1 MNSQSEMKNQQRSR
15 RDKAVRYTVTG
26 FGALVLITLVVLI
39 THLIS
44 QALPLALVPA
54 IDREARIPLPP
65 GYQVLA
71 ADDALEGQPLIM
83 TDGKCQLGF
92 FQVGDG
98 KLNEVTQYTRPCS
111 HALRVMESAGQ
122 NIITDI
128 SMGGQAR
135 LVPSRSVPLPGVSFE
150 TIQTVGSRTLEND
163 QAMVSFSLPVA
174 MWRSKTKWQSWL
186 SENWAIVGIS
196 DGKQKL
202 LRWVNRHQPT
212 ERIDQVFDASDEVVP
227 LGDAMQTLVIK
238 PDRLIFQALRDGET
252 GTQSIA
258 SPITWWYA
266 LPKQRSLMLADA
278 SGVLTRWTLRNQHGQ
293 LVYMPTYQ
301 IPLRDA
307 ERPLDIAVHASTN
320 AMALL
325 TSEHRL
331 LFINRVSGEVVSDY
345 LLPKGVTDISWYGE
359 RIYAI
364 SDTELLVW
372 KVNHISGITTWNS
385 LFAPQIY
392 AGYSDPDTVWPT
404 TSASDYQ
411 EGKYSLVPLLI
422 GSAKASALALLI
434 ALPMSI
440 GAAVYTG
447 YFARNRLRHFL
458 KPAIEMLE
466 AVPSVLIGFIAAI
479 WLAPLAEQ
487 FLFSFAFFLITVPV
501 ILFVV
506 ALFQQRIAR
515 HLPRRWRH
523 GSELLFT
530 FIGIIVLGYISM
542 KWAPS
547 LLYALFDTQGIA
559 SLATES
565 DSPIGKTTIV
575 VAIALGVAISPSI
588 YSLAEDAISGVPDS
602 LKHASF
608 ALGATRLQ
616 TLAHVVLHVA
626 MPGILASIMLGFGR
640 AFGETMIVLMVTGNT
655 PVSSWSLLEGL
666 RALTANLTIEL
677 PEADVSSAHYQI
689 LFFTACILFGF
700 TFVVNTLAELLRQRL
715 RRNAYHD

>member
-1 MNSQSEMKNQQRSR
+1 MKNQQRSR

-26 FGALVLITLVVLI
+26 FGALVLVTLVVLI

-54 IDREARIPLPP
+54 IESEASMALPS

-71 ADDALEGQPLIM
+71 TDDALESQPLIM
-83 TDGKCQLGF
+83 SDGQCQLSF
-92 FQVGDG
+92 FQVSGNE
-98 KLNEVTQYTRPCS
+98 LNDVTHYTRPCS
-111 HALRVMESAGQ
+111 HALSVMESAGQ

-128 SMGGQAR
+128 SPGGQAR
-135 LVPSRSVPLPGVSFE
+135 LIPSRSIPLPGVSVDAV
-150 TIQTVGSRTLEND
+150 QTVGSRTLEND
-163 QAMVSFSLPVA
+163 QAMVSFSLPLG
-174 MWRSKTKWQSWL
+174 MWQSKTKWQSWL
-186 SENWAIVGIS
+186 SENWAVVGIS
-196 DGKQKL
+196 DGRQKL

-238 PDRLIFQALRDGET
+238 PDRLEFQSLRDGET
-252 GTQSIA
+252 GTQIIA
-258 SPITWWYA
+258 SPVTWWFA

-278 SGVLTRWTLRNQHGQ
+278 SGLLTRWTLRNQHGQ
-293 LVYMPTYQ
+293 LIYMPTYQ
-301 IPLRDA
+301 IQLRDA

-345 LLPKGVTDISWYGE
+345 SLPQGVTDISWYGD

-364 SDTELLVW
+364 SDSRLQVFR
-372 KVNHISGITTWNS
+372 VSHISGITTWNS
-385 LFAPQIY
+385 LFSPQVY
-392 AGYSDPDTVWPT
+392 EGYPDPSTVWQT

-411 EGKYSLVPLLI
+411 EAKYSLVPLLI
-422 GSAKASALALLI
+422 GSAKASLLALLI

-447 YFARNRLRHFL
+447 YFARSRLRHFL

-487 FLFSFAFFLITVPV
+487 FLFSFAFFLVTVPI

-506 ALFQQRIAR
+506 ALFQRQISRR
-515 HLPRRWRH
+515 LPRGWRH

-530 FIGIIVLGYISM
+530 FTGILVLGYISM
-542 KWAPS
+542 TWAPS
-547 LLYALFDTQGIA
+547 LLYALFDTHTIT
-559 SLATES
+559 SLTTES
-565 DSPIGKTTIV
+565 ESPIGKTTIV
-575 VAIALGVAISPSI
+575 VAIALGIAISPSI

-616 TLAHVVLHVA
+616 TLVYVVLHVA

-666 RALTANLTIEL
+666 RALTANLAIEL